1 MDQYPGSRG
10 PKVPK
15 MPRVPSRIRC
25 RAYHPGYQRR
35 SGTTKAQR
43 YSPIPNDTAHH
54 SAQLS
59 QILSVASAGRFTDC
73 MQLSRSRRQSPSPP
87 SACHTLIGMRESR
100 MISIPSGCKFRK
112 CGFCLSAC
120 CFWNPAGTRSLLAGA
135 PPGLGNY
142 AGIYGGMVRGSSETL
157 AETGSNL
164 ACLGCFI
171 NSHFKRKVNY

>member
-1 MDQYPGSRG
+1 
-10 PKVPK
+10 
-15 MPRVPSRIRC
+15 
-25 RAYHPGYQRR
+25 
-35 SGTTKAQR
+35 
-43 YSPIPNDTAHH
+43 
-54 SAQLS
+54 
-59 QILSVASAGRFTDC
+59 
-73 MQLSRSRRQSPSPP
+73 MQLSRSRRQSPSHRSPPP
-87 SACHTLIGMRESR
+87 SACHTLIGMRESS

-142 AGIYGGMVRGSSETL
+142 AGIYGGMVRVSSETL

-171 NSHFKRKVNY
+171 NSHFKRKVNYSGLRSRGEFPQEGGVKTLRTGLDVWAFVLFNNVLSEPQCRQWSRTANL